1 MTLIKS
7 ISGIRGTI
15 GGATSEN
22 LTPVDIVK
30 FATAYSHL
38 VIESTTSTRPKVV
51 VGRDARISGPMV
63 QALFQQTLIA
73 CGIDVIDLG
82 LSTTPT
88 VEFATVNEHADGGV
102 VITASHNPAS
112 DNGIKIFGSNGQKIA
127 DEIEQE
133 IEQLIENKSRVKISK
148 EGSVVKDENGRN
160 DYITY
165 LLSTISKPLNGI
177 TVVVDCAHGSAST
190 YAPEV
195 LKRAGSEVIVIGA
208 SPDGENINKGCG
220 STHLDLLAE
229 KVLQSG
235 ADLGIAHDGDADR
248 ALLID
253 GQGKIVDG
261 DALLALLAISAK
273 KKGELPGNKIVATV
287 MSNLGFLNKMKD
299 EGITVEVSSVG
310 DRYVLELMLANQI
323 YFGGEQSGH
332 VILRKFATT
341 GDGILT
347 ALHILELIA
356 NGEAKAENL
365 SEIFS
370 SYPQV
375 LLNIP
380 VADKEKVLTSAG
392 LKVATK
398 SAESDLGNNGRILI
412 RASGTEQLIRVM
424 VEADT
429 ESKANAIAKKLA
441 DAVESASNA

>member
-1 MTLIKS
+1 MALFGTD
-7 ISGIRGTI
+7 GIRGSAGSADSLLNPNLVNAI
-15 GGATSEN
+15 GVAAGIIFKPQAQILIGRDTRKSGLEIEQALIAGLTSVGVN
-22 LTPVDIVK
+22 VTLIGVIPTPGL
-30 FATAYSHL
+30 AHL
-38 VIESTTSTRPKVV
+38 VLTRKA
-51 VGRDARISGPMV
+51 DAAIM
-63 QALFQQTLIA
+63 
-73 CGIDVIDLG
+73 
-82 LSTTPT
+82 
-88 VEFATVNEHADGGV
+88 
-102 VITASHNPAS
+102 ITASHNPAS

-127 DEIEQE
+127 DEIERD
-133 IEQLIENKSRVKISK
+133 IEQLIEDKSKAKISQ

-165 LLSTISKPLNGI
+165 LLSSISKPLNGI

-195 LKRAGSEVIVIGA
+195 LKRAGAEVIVIGA
-208 SPDGENINKGCG
+208 SPDGENINKDCG
-220 STHLDLLAE
+220 STHLDLLAA

-253 GQGKIVDG
+253 GRGKVVDG

-299 EGITVEVSSVG
+299 EGITVEVASVG
-310 DRYVLELMLANQI
+310 DRYVLELMLANEI
-323 YFGGEQSGH
+323 YYGGEQSGH
-332 VILRKFATT
+332 IILRKFATT

-356 NGEAKAENL
+356 NGEAKSENL

-380 VADKEKVLTSAG
+380 VTDKEKVLTSAG
-392 LKVATK
+392 LKVATQ
-398 SAESDLGNNGRILI
+398 SAESDLGINGRILI

-429 ESKANAIAKKLA
+429 ESKAHAIAKKLA
-441 DAVESASNA
+441 DAVESSSNA

>member
-1 MTLIKS
+1 MALFGTD
-7 ISGIRGTI
+7 GIRGSAGSADSLLNPNLVNAI
-15 GGATSEN
+15 GVATGIVFKPQAQILIGRDTRKSGLEIEQALIAG
-22 LTPVDIVK
+22 LTSVGVNVTLIGVIPTPGL
-30 FATAYSHL
+30 AHL
-38 VIESTTSTRPKVV
+38 VLTRKA
-51 VGRDARISGPMV
+51 DAAIM
-63 QALFQQTLIA
+63 
-73 CGIDVIDLG
+73 
-82 LSTTPT
+82 
-88 VEFATVNEHADGGV
+88 
-102 VITASHNPAS
+102 ITASHNPAS

-133 IEQLIENKSRVKISK
+133 IEQLIENKSQIKISK

-195 LKRAGSEVIVIGA
+195 LKRAGAEVIVIGA

-220 STHLDLLAE
+220 STHLDLLAA

-273 KKGELPGNKIVATV
+273 KKGVLPGNKIVATV

-310 DRYVLELMLANQI
+310 DRYVLELMLANEI

>member
-1 MTLIKS
+1 MALFGTD
-7 ISGIRGTI
+7 GIRGSAGSADSLLNPNLVNEI
-15 GGATSEN
+15 GVATGIVFQEQAQILIGRDTRKSGLEIEQALIAG
-22 LTPVDIVK
+22 LTSVGVNVTLIGVIPTPGL
-30 FATAYSHL
+30 AHL
-38 VIESTTSTRPKVV
+38 VLTRKA
-51 VGRDARISGPMV
+51 DAAIM
-63 QALFQQTLIA
+63 
-73 CGIDVIDLG
+73 
-82 LSTTPT
+82 
-88 VEFATVNEHADGGV
+88 
-102 VITASHNPAS
+102 ITASHNPAS

-133 IEQLIENKSRVKISK
+133 IEQLIENKSQIKISK

-195 LKRAGSEVIVIGA
+195 LKRAGAEVIVIGA

-220 STHLDLLAE
+220 STHLDLLAA

-273 KKGELPGNKIVATV
+273 KKGVLPGNKIVATV

-310 DRYVLELMLANQI
+310 DRYVLELMLANEI

-441 DAVESASNA
+441 DAVESSSNA

>member
-1 MTLIKS
+1 MALFGTD
-7 ISGIRGTI
+7 GIRGSAGSADSLLNPNLVNAI
-15 GGATSEN
+15 GVATGIVFQEQAQILIGRDTRKSGLEIEKALIAG
-22 LTPVDIVK
+22 LTSVGVNVTLIGVIPTPGL
-30 FATAYSHL
+30 AHL
-38 VIESTTSTRPKVV
+38 VLTRKA
-51 VGRDARISGPMV
+51 DAAIM
-63 QALFQQTLIA
+63 
-73 CGIDVIDLG
+73 
-82 LSTTPT
+82 
-88 VEFATVNEHADGGV
+88 
-102 VITASHNPAS
+102 ITASHNPAS

-133 IEQLIENKSRVKISK
+133 IEQLIENKSQIKTSK

-195 LKRAGSEVIVIGA
+195 LNRAGAEVIVIGA

-287 MSNLGFLNKMKD
+287 MSNLGFLNKMKV

-310 DRYVLELMLANQI
+310 DRYVLELMLANEI

-380 VADKEKVLTSAG
+380 VADKEKVLTSTG

>member
-1 MTLIKS
+1 MALFGTD
-7 ISGIRGTI
+7 GIRGSAGSADSLLNPNLVNAI
-15 GGATSEN
+15 GVATGIVFQEQSQILIGRDTRKSGLEIEQALIAG
-22 LTPVDIVK
+22 LTSVGVNVTLIGVIPTPGL
-30 FATAYSHL
+30 AHL
-38 VIESTTSTRPKVV
+38 VLTRKA
-51 VGRDARISGPMV
+51 DAAIM
-63 QALFQQTLIA
+63 
-73 CGIDVIDLG
+73 
-82 LSTTPT
+82 
-88 VEFATVNEHADGGV
+88 
-102 VITASHNPAS
+102 ITASHNPAS

-133 IEQLIENKSRVKISK
+133 IEQLIENKSQIKISK

-195 LKRAGSEVIVIGA
+195 LKRAGAEVIVIGA

-220 STHLDLLAE
+220 STHLDLLAA

-310 DRYVLELMLANQI
+310 DRYVLELMLANEI

>member
-1 MTLIKS
+1 MALFGTD
-7 ISGIRGTI
+7 GIRGSAGSADSLLNPNLVNEI
-15 GGATSEN
+15 GVATGIVFQEQAQILIGRDTRKSGLEIEQALIAG
-22 LTPVDIVK
+22 LTSVGVNVTLIGVIPTPGL
-30 FATAYSHL
+30 AHL
-38 VIESTTSTRPKVV
+38 VLTRKA
-51 VGRDARISGPMV
+51 DAAIM
-63 QALFQQTLIA
+63 
-73 CGIDVIDLG
+73 
-82 LSTTPT
+82 
-88 VEFATVNEHADGGV
+88 
-102 VITASHNPAS
+102 ITASHNPAS

-133 IEQLIENKSRVKISK
+133 IEQLIENKSQIKISK

-195 LKRAGSEVIVIGA
+195 LKRAGAEVIVIGA

-220 STHLDLLAE
+220 STHLDLLAA

-310 DRYVLELMLANQI
+310 DRYVLELMLANEI

-398 SAESDLGNNGRILI
+398 TAESDLGNNGRILI

-441 DAVESASNA
+441 DAVESSSNA

>member
-1 MTLIKS
+1 MALFGTD
-7 ISGIRGTI
+7 GIRGSAGSADSLLNPNLVNAI
-15 GGATSEN
+15 GVATGIVFQEQSQILIGRDTRKSGLEIEQALIAG
-22 LTPVDIVK
+22 LTSVGVNVTLIGVIPTPGL
-30 FATAYSHL
+30 AHL
-38 VIESTTSTRPKVV
+38 VLTRKA
-51 VGRDARISGPMV
+51 DAAIM
-63 QALFQQTLIA
+63 
-73 CGIDVIDLG
+73 
-82 LSTTPT
+82 
-88 VEFATVNEHADGGV
+88 
-102 VITASHNPAS
+102 ITASHNPAS

-133 IEQLIENKSRVKISK
+133 IEQLIENKSQIKISK
-148 EGSVVKDENGRN
+148 EGSVVKDENGRH

-195 LKRAGSEVIVIGA
+195 LKRAGAEVIVIGA

-220 STHLDLLAE
+220 STHLDLLAA

-310 DRYVLELMLANQI
+310 DRYVLELMLANEI

>member
-1 MTLIKS
+1 MALFGTD
-7 ISGIRGTI
+7 GIRGSAGSADSLLNPDLVNAI
-15 GGATSEN
+15 GVATGIIFKPQAQILIGRDTRKSGLEIEQALIAG
-22 LTPVDIVK
+22 LTSVGVNVTLIGVIPTPGL
-30 FATAYSHL
+30 AHL
-38 VIESTTSTRPKVV
+38 VLTRKA
-51 VGRDARISGPMV
+51 DAAIM
-63 QALFQQTLIA
+63 
-73 CGIDVIDLG
+73 
-82 LSTTPT
+82 
-88 VEFATVNEHADGGV
+88 
-102 VITASHNPAS
+102 ITASHNPAS

-133 IEQLIENKSRVKISK
+133 IEQLIENKSQIKISK

-195 LKRAGSEVIVIGA
+195 LKRAGAEVIVIGA

-220 STHLDLLAE
+220 STHLDLLAA

-273 KKGELPGNKIVATV
+273 KKGVLPGNKIVATV

-310 DRYVLELMLANQI
+310 DRYVLELMLANEI

>member
-1 MTLIKS
+1 MALFGTD
-7 ISGIRGTI
+7 GIRGSAGSADSLLNPNLVNAI
-15 GGATSEN
+15 GVATGIVFQEQAQILIGRDTRKSGLEIEQALIAGLTSVGAN
-22 LTPVDIVK
+22 VILIGVIPTPGL
-30 FATAYSHL
+30 AHL
-38 VIESTTSTRPKVV
+38 VLTRKA
-51 VGRDARISGPMV
+51 DAAIM
-63 QALFQQTLIA
+63 
-73 CGIDVIDLG
+73 
-82 LSTTPT
+82 
-88 VEFATVNEHADGGV
+88 
-102 VITASHNPAS
+102 ITASHNPAS

-127 DEIEQE
+127 DEIERE
-133 IEQLIENKSRVKISK
+133 IEQLIENKPKVKILQ
-148 EGSVVKDENGRN
+148 EGLVVKDENGRN

-195 LKRAGSEVIVIGA
+195 LKRAGADVIVIGA

-220 STHLDLLAE
+220 STHLDLLAA

-253 GQGKIVDG
+253 GHGKIVDG

-273 KKGELPGNKIVATV
+273 KKGKLPGNKIVATV

-299 EGITVEVSSVG
+299 EGITVEVASVG
-310 DRYVLELMLANQI
+310 DRYVLELMLTNEI
-323 YFGGEQSGH
+323 YYGGEQSGH

-441 DAVESASNA
+441 DAVESSPNA

>member
-1 MTLIKS
+1 MALFGTD
-7 ISGIRGTI
+7 GIRGSAGSADSLLNPNLVNAI
-15 GGATSEN
+15 GVAAGIIFKPQAQILIGRDTRKSGLEIEQALIAGLTSAGVN
-22 LTPVDIVK
+22 VTLVGVIPTPGL
-30 FATAYSHL
+30 AHL
-38 VIESTTSTRPKVV
+38 VLTRKA
-51 VGRDARISGPMV
+51 DAAIM
-63 QALFQQTLIA
+63 
-73 CGIDVIDLG
+73 
-82 LSTTPT
+82 
-88 VEFATVNEHADGGV
+88 
-102 VITASHNPAS
+102 ITASHNPAS

-127 DEIEQE
+127 DEIERE
-133 IEQLIENKSRVKISK
+133 IEQLIEDKSTVKISQ

-190 YAPEV
+190 YAHEV
-195 LKRAGSEVIVIGA
+195 LKRAGAEVIVIGA
-208 SPDGENINKGCG
+208 SPDGENINKDCG
-220 STHLDLLAE
+220 STHLDLLAA

-253 GQGKIVDG
+253 GRGKIVDG

-299 EGITVEVSSVG
+299 EGITVEVASVG
-310 DRYVLELMLANQI
+310 DRYVLELMLANEI
-323 YFGGEQSGH
+323 YYGGEQSGH
-332 VILRKFATT
+332 IILRKFATT

-347 ALHILELIA
+347 ALHILELIT

-365 SEIFS
+365 SEIFP

-380 VADKEKVLTSAG
+380 VTDKEKVLTSAG
-392 LKVATK
+392 MKVASE

-429 ESKANAIAKKLA
+429 ESKAQAIAKKLA
-441 DAVESASNA
+441 DAVESSSNA

>member
-1 MTLIKS
+1 VALFGTD
-7 ISGIRGTI
+7 GIRGSAGSADSLLNPNLVNAI
-15 GGATSEN
+15 GVATGIVFQEQSQILIGRDTRKSGLEIEQALIAG
-22 LTPVDIVK
+22 LTSVGVNVTLIGVIPTPGL
-30 FATAYSHL
+30 AHL
-38 VIESTTSTRPKVV
+38 VLTRKA
-51 VGRDARISGPMV
+51 DAAIM
-63 QALFQQTLIA
+63 
-73 CGIDVIDLG
+73 
-82 LSTTPT
+82 
-88 VEFATVNEHADGGV
+88 
-102 VITASHNPAS
+102 ITASHNPAS

-133 IEQLIENKSRVKISK
+133 IEQLIENKSQIKISK

-195 LKRAGSEVIVIGA
+195 LKRAGAEVIVIGA

-220 STHLDLLAE
+220 STHLDLLAA

-273 KKGELPGNKIVATV
+273 KKGELPGNKIGATV

-299 EGITVEVSSVG
+299 EGITVEVASVG
-310 DRYVLELMLANQI
+310 DRYVLELMLANEI

-375 LLNIP
+375 LVNIP
-380 VADKEKVLTSAG
+380 VVDKEKVLTSAG

>member
-1 MTLIKS
+1 VALFGTD
-7 ISGIRGTI
+7 GIRGSAGSADSLLNPNLVNAI
-15 GGATSEN
+15 GVASGIVFQEQAQILIGRDTRKSGLEIERALIAGLTSVGVN
-22 LTPVDIVK
+22 VTLIGVIPTPGL
-30 FATAYSHL
+30 AHL
-38 VIESTTSTRPKVV
+38 VLTRKA
-51 VGRDARISGPMV
+51 DAAIM
-63 QALFQQTLIA
+63 
-73 CGIDVIDLG
+73 
-82 LSTTPT
+82 
-88 VEFATVNEHADGGV
+88 
-102 VITASHNPAS
+102 ITASHNPAS

>member
-1 MTLIKS
+1 MALFGTD
-7 ISGIRGTI
+7 GIRGSAGSADSLLNPNLVNAI
-15 GGATSEN
+15 GVATGIVFQEQAQILIGRDTRKSGLEIEQALIAG
-22 LTPVDIVK
+22 LTSVGVNVTLIGVIPTPGL
-30 FATAYSHL
+30 AHL
-38 VIESTTSTRPKVV
+38 VLTRKA
-51 VGRDARISGPMV
+51 DAAIM
-63 QALFQQTLIA
+63 
-73 CGIDVIDLG
+73 
-82 LSTTPT
+82 
-88 VEFATVNEHADGGV
+88 
-102 VITASHNPAS
+102 ITASHNPAS

-195 LKRAGSEVIVIGA
+195 LKRAGAEVIVIGA

-220 STHLDLLAE
+220 STHLDLLAA

-273 KKGELPGNKIVATV
+273 KKGVLPGNKIVATV

-310 DRYVLELMLANQI
+310 DRYVLELMLANEI

-380 VADKEKVLTSAG
+380 VADKVKVLTSAG

-441 DAVESASNA
+441 DAVESSSNA

>member
-1 MTLIKS
+1 MALFGTD
-7 ISGIRGTI
+7 GIRGSAGSADSLLNPNLVNAI
-15 GGATSEN
+15 GVATGIIFKPQAQILIGRDTRKSGLEIEQALIAG
-22 LTPVDIVK
+22 LTSVGVNVTLIGVIPTPGL
-30 FATAYSHL
+30 AHL
-38 VIESTTSTRPKVV
+38 VLTRKA
-51 VGRDARISGPMV
+51 DAAIM
-63 QALFQQTLIA
+63 
-73 CGIDVIDLG
+73 
-82 LSTTPT
+82 
-88 VEFATVNEHADGGV
+88 
-102 VITASHNPAS
+102 ITASHNPAS

-133 IEQLIENKSRVKISK
+133 IEQLIENKSQIKISK

-195 LKRAGSEVIVIGA
+195 LKRAGAEVIVVGA

-220 STHLDLLAE
+220 STHLDLLAA

-310 DRYVLELMLANQI
+310 DRYVLELMLANEI

>member
-1 MTLIKS
+1 MALFGTD
-7 ISGIRGTI
+7 GIRGSAGSADSLLNPNLVNAI
-15 GGATSEN
+15 GVAAGIVFKPQAQILIGRDTRKSGLEIEQALIAGLTSVGVN
-22 LTPVDIVK
+22 VTLIGVIPTPGL
-30 FATAYSHL
+30 AHL
-38 VIESTTSTRPKVV
+38 VLTRKA
-51 VGRDARISGPMV
+51 DAAIM
-63 QALFQQTLIA
+63 
-73 CGIDVIDLG
+73 
-82 LSTTPT
+82 
-88 VEFATVNEHADGGV
+88 
-102 VITASHNPAS
+102 ITASHNPAS

-127 DEIEQE
+127 DEIERE
-133 IEQLIENKSRVKISK
+133 IEQLIEDKSTVKISQ

-195 LKRAGSEVIVIGA
+195 LKRAGAEVIVIGA
-208 SPDGENINKGCG
+208 SPDGENINKDCG
-220 STHLDLLAE
+220 STHLDLLAA

-253 GQGKIVDG
+253 GRGKIVDG

-299 EGITVEVSSVG
+299 EGITVEVASVG
-310 DRYVLELMLANQI
+310 DRYVLELMLANEI
-323 YFGGEQSGH
+323 YYGGEQSGH
-332 VILRKFATT
+332 IILRKFATT

-347 ALHILELIA
+347 ALHILELIT

-375 LLNIP
+375 LLNIS
-380 VADKEKVLTSAG
+380 VTDKEKVLTSAG
-392 LKVATK
+392 LKVASE

-429 ESKANAIAKKLA
+429 ESKAQAIAKKLA
-441 DAVESASNA
+441 DAVESSSNA

>member
-1 MTLIKS
+1 M
-7 ISGIRGTI
+7 
-15 GGATSEN
+15 
-22 LTPVDIVK
+22 
-30 FATAYSHL
+30 
-38 VIESTTSTRPKVV
+38 
-51 VGRDARISGPMV
+51 
-63 QALFQQTLIA
+63 
-73 CGIDVIDLG
+73 
-82 LSTTPT
+82 
-88 VEFATVNEHADGGV
+88 
-102 VITASHNPAS
+102 ITASHNPAS

-133 IEQLIENKSRVKISK
+133 IEQLIENKSQRKISK

-195 LKRAGSEVIVIGA
+195 LKSAGAEVIVIGA

-220 STHLDLLAE
+220 STHLDLLAAR
-229 KVLQSG
+229 VLQSG

-310 DRYVLELMLANQI
+310 DRYVLELMLANEI

-380 VADKEKVLTSAG
+380 VADKEKVLTSTG
-392 LKVATK
+392 LKGATK

>member
-1 MTLIKS
+1 MALFGTD
-7 ISGIRGTI
+7 GIRGSAGSADSLLNPNLVNAI
-15 GGATSEN
+15 GVASGIVFQEQAQILIGRDTRKSGLEIEQALIAGLTSVGVN
-22 LTPVDIVK
+22 VTLIGVIPTPGL
-30 FATAYSHL
+30 AHL
-38 VIESTTSTRPKVV
+38 VLTRKA
-51 VGRDARISGPMV
+51 DAAIM
-63 QALFQQTLIA
+63 
-73 CGIDVIDLG
+73 
-82 LSTTPT
+82 
-88 VEFATVNEHADGGV
+88 
-102 VITASHNPAS
+102 ITASHNPAS

>member
-1 MTLIKS
+1 VALFGTD
-7 ISGIRGTI
+7 GIRGSAGSADSLLNPNLVNAI
-15 GGATSEN
+15 GVATGIVFQEQAQILIGRDTRKSGLEIEQALIAG
-22 LTPVDIVK
+22 LTSVGVNVTLIGVIPTPGL
-30 FATAYSHL
+30 AHL
-38 VIESTTSTRPKVV
+38 VLTRKA
-51 VGRDARISGPMV
+51 DAAIM
-63 QALFQQTLIA
+63 
-73 CGIDVIDLG
+73 
-82 LSTTPT
+82 
-88 VEFATVNEHADGGV
+88 
-102 VITASHNPAS
+102 ITASHNPAS

-133 IEQLIENKSRVKISK
+133 IEQLIENKSQRKISK
-148 EGSVVKDENGRN
+148 EGSVVNDENGRN

-195 LKRAGSEVIVIGA
+195 LKSAGAEVIVIGA

-220 STHLDLLAE
+220 STHLDLLAAR
-229 KVLQSG
+229 VLQSG

-253 GQGKIVDG
+253 GQGEIVDG

-310 DRYVLELMLANQI
+310 DRYVLELMLANEI

-380 VADKEKVLTSAG
+380 VADKEKVLTSTG
-392 LKVATK
+392 LKGATK

>member
-1 MTLIKS
+1 VALFGTD
-7 ISGIRGTI
+7 GIRGSAGSADSLLNPNLVNAI
-15 GGATSEN
+15 GVATGIVFQEQAQILIGRDTRKSGLEIEQALIAG
-22 LTPVDIVK
+22 LTSVGVNVTLIGVIPTPGL
-30 FATAYSHL
+30 AHL
-38 VIESTTSTRPKVV
+38 VLARKA
-51 VGRDARISGPMV
+51 DAAIM
-63 QALFQQTLIA
+63 
-73 CGIDVIDLG
+73 
-82 LSTTPT
+82 
-88 VEFATVNEHADGGV
+88 
-102 VITASHNPAS
+102 ITASHNPAS

-133 IEQLIENKSRVKISK
+133 IEQLIENKSQRKISK

-195 LKRAGSEVIVIGA
+195 LKSAGAEVIVIGA

-220 STHLDLLAE
+220 STHLDLLAA

-253 GQGKIVDG
+253 GQGKVVDG

-310 DRYVLELMLANQI
+310 DRYVLELMLANEI

-380 VADKEKVLTSAG
+380 VADKEKVLTSTG
-392 LKVATK
+392 LKGATK

>member
-1 MTLIKS
+1 MALFGTD
-7 ISGIRGTI
+7 GIRGSAGSADSLLNPNLVNEI
-15 GGATSEN
+15 GVATGIVFQEQAQILIGRDTRKSGLEIEQALIAG
-22 LTPVDIVK
+22 LTSVGVNVTLIGVIPTPGL
-30 FATAYSHL
+30 AHL
-38 VIESTTSTRPKVV
+38 VLTRKA
-51 VGRDARISGPMV
+51 DAAIM
-63 QALFQQTLIA
+63 
-73 CGIDVIDLG
+73 
-82 LSTTPT
+82 
-88 VEFATVNEHADGGV
+88 
-102 VITASHNPAS
+102 ITASHNPAS

-133 IEQLIENKSRVKISK
+133 IEQLIENKSQIKISK

-195 LKRAGSEVIVIGA
+195 LKRAGAEVIVIGA

-220 STHLDLLAE
+220 STHLDLLAA

-310 DRYVLELMLANQI
+310 DRYVLELMLANEI

>member
-1 MTLIKS
+1 MALFGTD
-7 ISGIRGTI
+7 GIRGSAGSADSLLNPNLVNEI
-15 GGATSEN
+15 GVATGIVFQEQAQILIGRDTRKSGLEIEQALIAG
-22 LTPVDIVK
+22 LTSVGVNVTLIGVIPTPGL
-30 FATAYSHL
+30 AHL
-38 VIESTTSTRPKVV
+38 VLTRKA
-51 VGRDARISGPMV
+51 DAAIM
-63 QALFQQTLIA
+63 
-73 CGIDVIDLG
+73 
-82 LSTTPT
+82 
-88 VEFATVNEHADGGV
+88 
-102 VITASHNPAS
+102 ITASHNPAS

-133 IEQLIENKSRVKISK
+133 IEQLIENKSQIKISK

-195 LKRAGSEVIVIGA
+195 LKRAGAEVIVIGA

-220 STHLDLLAE
+220 STHLDLLAA

-310 DRYVLELMLANQI
+310 DRYVLELMLANEI

-441 DAVESASNA
+441 DAVESSSNA

>member
-1 MTLIKS
+1 MALFGTD
-7 ISGIRGTI
+7 GIRGSAGSPDSVLNLNLVNAI
-15 GGATSEN
+15 GVATG
-22 LTPVDIVK
+22 IV
-30 FATAYSHL
+30 FQEQAQIL
-38 VIESTTSTRPKVV
+38 I
-51 VGRDARISGPMV
+51 GRDTRKSGLEIE
-63 QALFQQTLIA
+63 QALIAGLTSVGVNVTLI
-73 CGIDVIDLG
+73 GVIPTPG
-82 LSTTPT
+82 LAHLLFTRK
-88 VEFATVNEHADGGV
+88 ADAAIM
-102 VITASHNPAS
+102 ITASHNPAS

-133 IEQLIENKSRVKISK
+133 IEQLIESKPEVEISQK
-148 EGSVVKDENGRN
+148 GLVVKDENGRN

-195 LKRAGSEVIVIGA
+195 LERAGAQVIVIGA
-208 SPDGENINKGCG
+208 SPDGENINQDCG
-220 STHLDLLAE
+220 STHLDLLAS

-253 GQGKIVDG
+253 GRGKVVDG

-310 DRYVLELMLANQI
+310 DRYVLELMLANEI
-323 YFGGEQSGH
+323 YYGGEQSGH

-356 NGEAKAENL
+356 NGEAKSENL

-370 SYPQV
+370 LYPQV

-441 DAVESASNA
+441 DAVESSLNA

>member
-1 MTLIKS
+1 VALFGTD
-7 ISGIRGTI
+7 GIRGSAGSADSLLNPNLVNAI
-15 GGATSEN
+15 GVASGIVFQEQAQILIGRDTRKSGLEIERALIAGLTSVGVN
-22 LTPVDIVK
+22 VTLIGVIPTPGL
-30 FATAYSHL
+30 AHL
-38 VIESTTSTRPKVV
+38 VLTRKA
-51 VGRDARISGPMV
+51 DAAIM
-63 QALFQQTLIA
+63 
-73 CGIDVIDLG
+73 
-82 LSTTPT
+82 
-88 VEFATVNEHADGGV
+88 
-102 VITASHNPAS
+102 ITASHNPAS

-424 VEADT
+424 VEADA

>member
-1 MTLIKS
+1 VALFGTD
-7 ISGIRGTI
+7 GIRGSAGSADSLLNPNFVNAI
-15 GGATSEN
+15 GVATGIVFQEQAQILIGRDTRKSGLEIEQALIAG
-22 LTPVDIVK
+22 LTSVGVNVTLIGVIPTPGL
-30 FATAYSHL
+30 AHL
-38 VIESTTSTRPKVV
+38 VLTRKA
-51 VGRDARISGPMV
+51 DAAIM
-63 QALFQQTLIA
+63 
-73 CGIDVIDLG
+73 
-82 LSTTPT
+82 
-88 VEFATVNEHADGGV
+88 
-102 VITASHNPAS
+102 ITASHNPAS

-133 IEQLIENKSRVKISK
+133 IEQLIENKAQRKISK

-195 LKRAGSEVIVIGA
+195 LKSAGAEVIVIGA

-220 STHLDLLAE
+220 STHLDLLAAR
-229 KVLQSG
+229 VLQSG

-310 DRYVLELMLANQI
+310 DRYVLELMLANEI

-380 VADKEKVLTSAG
+380 VADKEKVLTSTG
-392 LKVATK
+392 LKGATK